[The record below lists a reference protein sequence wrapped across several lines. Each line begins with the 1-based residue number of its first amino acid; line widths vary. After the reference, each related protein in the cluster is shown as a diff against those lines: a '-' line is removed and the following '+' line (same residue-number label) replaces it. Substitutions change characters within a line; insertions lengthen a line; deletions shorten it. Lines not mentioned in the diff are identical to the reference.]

1 MGLWV
6 SNHVRRFERGALGFA
21 TNSTKNAPHEYMFIF
36 PRTRGALINGLL
48 TTKCWRQR
56 AGQLSQKEPFGLAFN
71 VKKLSNVGSELRGEN
86 HYYPLEIMPPQEGP
100 PFNGVWTPT
109 VNCLGKCSVRILTQY
124 ETERERE
131 TDDEYL
137 DVRREWPGWPKISG
151 NRWSPLV
158 TRTNLRQS

>member
-48 TTKCWRQR
+48 TTKCWRQKWR

-131 TDDEYL
+131 RQMMNIWMFDENDL
-137 DVRREWPGWPKISG
+137 GGPR
-151 NRWSPLV
+151 
-158 TRTNLRQS
+158 